1 MIQSAADTPHHA
13 IVDFHGHWFPPE
25 LVAAPLFGHLYID
38 TMGFDP
44 AATRYAIDALGPEN
58 VLIGSDWPIV
68 ARPASVARV
77 DALLAAV
84 DVTAEQAVQISH
96 GTALRLLSRDWR
108 EASAVS

>member
-1 MIQSAADTPHHA
+1 
-13 IVDFHGHWFPPE
+13 
-25 LVAAPLFGHLYID
+25 
-38 TMGFDP
+38 
-44 AATRYAIDALGPEN
+44 

-96 GTALRLLSRDWR
+96 GTALRLLGRGWR